1 MENMQVTKPQVVTV
15 VVFVMGSLL
24 LIFTANCS
32 FERKTTDETSLEQA
46 EEISIEQQAKEETAE
61 EQTEEVSVEQQVKEE
76 AAEEQAEEKTF
87 VANLFCSACHYAFS
101 DDELALNHERVGIGC
116 ERCHGESERHRSDED
131 NITPPEIMYPKAKI
145 NPTCMMCHPRGKIK
159 HVSDHASLLAGAE
172 TIFDKDTDEST
183 GQKQYCTD
191 CHGKEHRMNVRTIR
205 WNKATS
211 ELLEE

>member
-1 MENMQVTKPQVVTV
+1 MKVTKPQVVTV
-15 VVFVMGSLL
+15 VGFVMSSLL
-24 LIFTANCS
+24 LILAVNCS
-32 FERKTTDETSLEQA
+32 FEKRTTDDSSLEQA

-61 EQTEEVSVEQQVKEE
+61 EQTEAVSVEQQVKEE
-76 AAEEQAEEKTF
+76 PAEERAEEKTF

-101 DDELALNHERVGIGC
+101 DEELALSHERAGIGC
-116 ERCHGESERHRSDED
+116 ERCHGESGRHRSDED

-159 HVSDHASLLAGAE
+159 HVSDHASLLAGVE
-172 TIFDKDTDEST
+172 TIFDKST

-205 WNKATS
+205 WNKATG